1 MSTDSGTK
9 RPNFAIL
16 ASAGT
21 GKTYQLSVRLARL
34 LMKGSRPEEIIALTF
49 TRAAAGEFYLR
60 VLQRLQEAAT
70 NETKRRAICGVHPAG
85 EPSPVDQNNPLVL
98 KLEDYPPGAFAA
110 KLRELVQASDRL
122 LLSTLDS
129 FFARLVSPF
138 ALELG
143 LETSRPVTV
152 PEQEAPALAEGA
164 MRTMLAELEAEGQL
178 DELGGQ
184 LNDYVDGEAA
194 GNPTETLL
202 EMVRSYHE
210 FLTLARD
217 EATWGDPESIWPGA
231 SRPAWLDLDEKGAP
245 DPADVACVV
254 ARLSTYPPSKSGETT
269 RRDQLVAQ
277 FEDVARVGR
286 IAELH
291 TGKLAAFLERYAPVL
306 EETRTEWGISYH
318 KQEVRLDAAEVAA
331 ARRVV
336 QALISLAVRTA
347 VRRTKALHACL
358 TGFER
363 AYDAEVRRKGRLS
376 FADYAVLLN
385 EWLSPLEQRED
396 LAAALEDIHFRLDA
410 KVKHWLLDEFQDTS
424 TRQYDV
430 LRRNLDEIV
439 GTAGEDR
446 SVFVVGDTKQSLY
459 EWRQGNRELLHR
471 VEAMIRANGFSAEMN
486 ETRRCSPPVLTMV
499 NALLE
504 NLRGRELGRFFSP
517 LAASDWDLVFKE
529 QRAHPEAPALGR
541 AEWVRLRK
549 PSAGDGEEGNG
560 GDPGE
565 AGMGMP
571 ERHARWIAG
580 DLERSGVLAEARPG
594 MPRGLRPGVTCA
606 VLVSSNDQARR
617 IAETLRLCGVE
628 ATDEASVAV
637 VRDNPVTAGL
647 FALIEVTAHPENSLA
662 SGLAWM
668 SPTARRLV
676 ADEAG
681 QPDWGK
687 ITRRIAALFAARG
700 AEAVADWLVGSL
712 AQDST
717 NEFVQKRLRQ
727 FRAVAADYD
736 TTGRRDLTDFIAFA
750 EGMHLRDQ
758 AMANAVQVI
767 TIHRA
772 KGLEYGMVYLP
783 CLNDGQ
789 HRMADLRGG
798 LLYLTPAMMEKRD
811 GAVTGSIYDES
822 LFRPA
827 WILAGMNRAF
837 AEHVPVLRD
846 AIDALRAESAYGSL
860 CRLYVGMTRAK
871 VRLVLITDRLSEK
884 KLTEGAETHFESD
897 ANAGRHDFACFVESS
912 LKRTTRGWRN
922 PTPLPPDD
930 PAAEVAWTD
939 GSAPDDLSWAKAFAA
954 KHGLLSAAEEA
965 TDLVASG
972 WDNFAAAVRPRRRQP
987 SAHAPSGDAPWAPQT
1002 SELRGKAFG
1011 TYLHALFARLG
1022 RDADAFRRE
1031 LDGLAAPLGQE
1042 EVHAQAIDRIQA
1054 CLRDPEVRR
1063 VLVGELEGKLLW
1075 VERKAAI
1082 HQTLPDGQ
1090 TEIVPAVFD
1099 RVCIAPGK
1107 GALILDYKTTRGA
1120 TDAELR
1126 DKYLAQMTAYRDAV
1140 ARLTGIPPGAIR
1152 CQLIGIWTNVARVA
1166 VVDVF

>member
-1 MSTDSGTK
+1 MSTPSTL
-9 RPNFAIL
+9 PALNFAIL

-34 LMKGSRPEEIIALTF
+34 LMLGKAPGEIIALTF

-60 VLQRLQEAAT
+60 VLQRLKEAAT
-70 NETKRRAICGVHPAG
+70 DETKRRAICGVHPAG
-85 EPSPVDQNNPLVL
+85 EPSPVDQHNPLVL
-98 KLEDYPPGAFAA
+98 KLEDHPPAAFAA
-110 KLRELVQASDRL
+110 KLRELVQTSDRL
-122 LLSTLDS
+122 LLGTLDS
-129 FFARLVSPF
+129 FFVRLVNQFP
-138 ALELG
+138 LELG

-164 MRTMLAELEAEGQL
+164 MRTMLAELEAAGQL
-178 DELGGQ
+178 DQLGGQ
-184 LNDYVDGEAA
+184 LNDYVDGQAA

-202 EMVRSYHE
+202 ELVRSYHE
-210 FLTLARD
+210 FLTRARD

-231 SRPAWLDLDEKGAP
+231 SRPAWLNLDEQAAP
-245 DPADVACVV
+245 DPADIARVV
-254 ARLSTYPPSKSGETT
+254 AGLSRYPLTKAGEST
-269 RRDQLVAQ
+269 RRDQLVGQ
-277 FEDVARVGR
+277 FEDIARVER
-286 IAELH
+286 IAELES
-291 TGKLAAFLERYAPVL
+291 TKLDTFLERFGPAL
-306 EETRTEWGISYH
+306 DETRTRLEISYYR
-318 KQEVRLDAAEVAA
+318 QQVTLDEAEVAA
-331 ARRVV
+331 VRRVV

-358 TGFER
+358 AGFER
-363 AYDAEVRRKGRLS
+363 AYDREVRRQGRLS
-376 FADYAVLLN
+376 FSDYAVLLN
-385 EWLSPLEQRED
+385 EWLAPLERHEEV
-396 LAAALEDIHFRLDA
+396 AAALDDIHFRLDA

-424 TRQYDV
+424 TRQYDI

-471 VEAMIRANGFSAEMN
+471 VEAMIRANGVSAEMN

-504 NLRGRELGRFFSP
+504 SLGARDLGRYFSP
-517 LAASDWDLVFKE
+517 AAAQDWDRVFGE
-529 QRAHPEAPALGR
+529 QRAHRDAPALGR
-541 AEWVRLRK
+541 AEWVRLGK
-549 PSAGDGEEGNG
+549 PSAGEGEEGNG
-560 GDPGE
+560 GDSVEVG
-565 AGMGMP
+565 AGMP

-647 FALIEVTAHPENSLA
+647 FALIEVTAHPEDALA
-662 SGLAWM
+662 RGLAWM
-668 SPTARRLV
+668 APGARRLV
-676 ADEAG
+676 ADERG
-681 QPDWGK
+681 EPDWGRL
-687 ITRRIAALFAARG
+687 TRALAERFAARG
-700 AEAVADWLVGSL
+700 AEAVADWLVGSV
-712 AQDST
+712 AT
-717 NEFVQKRLRQ
+717 GAGHAFVEKRLRQ

-736 TTGRRDLTDFIAFA
+736 ATGRRDLADFIAYA
-750 EGMHLRDQ
+750 DGTRRRDL
-758 AMANAVQVI
+758 AMANSVQVI

-783 CLNDGQ
+783 CLNDSH

-798 LLYLTPAMMEKRD
+798 LLYLTPAMAEKRTEK
-811 GAVTGSIYDES
+811 VTDSIYDES

-827 WILAGMNRAF
+827 WILAGMNRAL
-837 AEHVPVLRD
+837 AEQVPTLRD
-846 AIDALRAESAYGSL
+846 SIAALRAESAYGSL

-871 VRLVLITDRLSEK
+871 VRLVMVSDRLAAK
-884 KLTEGAETHFESD
+884 KLKAGDATHFESE
-897 ANAGRHDFACFVESS
+897 ANEGRHDFACFLESS
-912 LKRTTRGWRN
+912 LKRTTRGWHN
-922 PTPLPPDD
+922 PSPLPPDD
-930 PAAEVAWTD
+930 PAAEVAWSD
-939 GSAPDDLSWAKAFAA
+939 GSLPDDLSWAKAFAA
-954 KHGLLSAAEEA
+954 KPGAPSAAEEA
-965 TDLVASG
+965 TDRVAPG

-987 SAHAPSGDAPWAPQT
+987 SAHAPTGDAPWAPQT

-1022 RDADAFRRE
+1022 RDANAFLTE
-1031 LDGLAAPLGQE
+1031 IGGLAAPPGQE

-1099 RVCIAPGK
+1099 RVCITPGK

-1152 CQLIGIWTNVARVA
+1152 CQLIGIWTDVARVA